1 MTQQARCPRVHERWA
16 HLRFSAIGSC
26 WRRRPTKANKAA
38 IEALAGRT
46 WQHQTAGQFVR
57 FGFSTVQH
65 WYYRACKEGTHPI
78 VYEALAFSEYLHSC
92 AGISR
97 EDKENVMVAPGIIR
111 PQFECY
117 GHHRHFSPLP
127 LA

>member
-1 MTQQARCPRVHERWA
+1 VGFGVPSSVPKWRTSDICIRRTTFQPWAQLVGAQA
-16 HLRFSAIGSC
+16 
-26 WRRRPTKANKAA
+26 
-38 IEALAGRT
+38 ALK
-46 WQHQTAGQFVR
+46 FVR

-78 VYEALAFSEYLHSC
+78 VYEELAFSEYLRNC

-97 EDKENVMVAPGIIR
+97 EDKENVIVAAGIIR